1 MKGTSSRKWT
11 LFLLGGA
18 VVLFLLPS
26 SVWAG
31 LWGLVQSVTG
41 WIARPVTWFMGVI
54 GWKLSLVAVLGLM
67 VWKAKAIW
75 RMRRYNIRLFG
86 GLVLV
91 GALLV
96 VCLVGANISY
106 DPVVARMGGTQRQN
120 ISPWYW
126 LWFKAVW
133 NAFGGLFSSG
143 KWTWSS
149 PSLPWAQYYWL
160 GTDSSGQSIFM
171 LLVKGTEAFFV
182 PGLLA
187 SLIALVGGVALGS
200 FSGFYGGAIAYTGR
214 YIVTLINS
222 FPNLI
227 LVLLCTAVFGPN
239 MKLIAVVVGITF
251 IPHIAEEIRRKVA
264 QLKAEEFVMAA
275 HAHGLR
281 DRQILFYH
289 IVWLHCAD
297 LVLRQLVFL
306 WGYLIILETSLNY
319 LGRGVLQEGIS
330 WGKMLYDYRSGMFRG
345 EYWSPL
351 VVTGVVMVT
360 MAGFY
365 FLAEGL
371 QQRAH
376 SLGEPVAEGGES

>member
-1 MKGTSSRKWT
+1 MHR
-11 LFLLGGA
+11 
-18 VVLFLLPS
+18 
-26 SVWAG
+26 
-31 LWGLVQSVTG
+31 
-41 WIARPVTWFMGVI
+41 
-54 GWKLSLVAVLGLM
+54 LSF
-67 VWKAKAIW
+67 WH
-75 RMRRYNIRLFG
+75 RENPRLFWG
-86 GLVLV
+86 SAILLVLLT
-91 GALLV
+91 A
-96 VCLVGANISY
+96 CLVGAFYPY
-106 DPVVARMGGTQRQN
+106 DPVVARIDASKHRN
-120 ISPWYW
+120 LSPWYW
-126 LWFKAVW
+126 YWIQTCWGFVTGHGW
-133 NAFGGLFSSG
+133 VNP
-143 KWTWSS
+143 T
-149 PSLPWAQYYWL
+149 LPVSKYFWL
-160 GTDSSGQSIFM
+160 GTDGSGQSILI
-171 LLVKGTEAFFV
+171 LLVEGTEAFFL

-187 SLIALVGGVALGS
+187 TFIALFGGVLLGS
-200 FSGFYGGAIAYTGR
+200 FSGFYGGWIAYSGR

-239 MKLIAVVVGITF
+239 MNLIAVVVGITF
-251 IPHIAEEIRRKVA
+251 VPHVAEEIRRKVA

-289 IVWLHCAD
+289 IVWLHCAA

-306 WGYLIILETSLNY
+306 WGYLIVLETSLNY
-319 LGRGVLQEGIS
+319 LGRGVLQEGTS

-351 VVTGVVMVT
+351 VVTGVVMIA

-376 SLGEPVAEGGES
+376 SAGVEAPPVAEGGET